1 MKYFFIAL
9 VCLFGCSSERASFQ
23 DSEKI
28 KILSTTAMIDDLVGR
43 VGKDRIQHFPLIV
56 GEVDPHS
63 YELVK
68 GDDEKMAYADLI
80 VANGLGLEHG
90 ASLRTQLLQHKHA
103 IYLGDEIQ
111 KKVGDR
117 ILTVNGQLDPHV
129 WMDISLWAE
138 GLDAIVDALCKED
151 PDNREF
157 YVMNAVVAK
166 KELLEKHRLLQEKM
180 QRIPSEKRYLV
191 TSHDAFHY
199 FARAYLG
206 DDGED
211 RCVAPEGLAPEG
223 QLSSQ
228 DIRRVVDHLSEH
240 KIGVVFPESNVSRAA
255 LRKIVTCCNHPVHCS
270 DQSLY
275 GDAMGEGDYL
285 FMIEH
290 NVKVLGD
297 EWTN

>member
-23 DSEKI
+23 ESEKI
-28 KILSTTAMIDDLVGR
+28 KVLSTIAMIDDLVGR

-90 ASLRTQLLQHKHA
+90 ASLQTQLLQHKHTVH
-103 IYLGDEIQ
+103 LGDEIQ
-111 KKVGDR
+111 KKASDR
-117 ILTVNGQLDPHV
+117 ILSVNGELDPHV
-129 WMDISLWAE
+129 WMDISLWVE
-138 GLDAIVDALCKED
+138 GLDAIVLALSQED
-151 PDNREF
+151 PENREF
-157 YVMNAVVAK
+157 YVANGARAK
-166 KELLEKHRLLQEKM
+166 KEMLEKHHALQEKM
-180 QRIPSEKRYLV
+180 REIPSEKRYLV

-206 DDGED
+206 DDNEA

-228 DIRRVVDHLSEH
+228 DIRRVVNHLSDH
-240 KIGVVFPESNVSRAA
+240 QIGVVFPESNVSRGA
-255 LRKIVTCCNHPVHCS
+255 LRKIVTCCKHPVHCS

-285 FMIEH
+285 SMIEH
-290 NVKVLGD
+290 NVNVMGD
-297 EWTN
+297 EWMK